1 MSHESNSNTTF
12 NIGDQTRIRLPLM
25 MLIGLVCVVASGAAI
40 FASLRA
46 ADSSAIEQ
54 LVVHSR
60 VLAEHNDRLRK
71 LEEGQAAI
79 AVIQNDVGWIRR
91 ELEKP
96 QRKQP

>member
-1 MSHESNSNTTF
+1 MSQENNTTF
-12 NIGDQTRIRLPLM
+12 NIGEQTRIRLPLV
-25 MLIGLVCVVASGAAI
+25 MLLGLISVVAAGAVI
-40 FASLRA
+40 FASLRG
-46 ADSSAIEQ
+46 ADSSAVEQ
-54 LVVHSR
+54 LAGHSR
-60 VLAEHNDRLRK
+60 LLAEHNDRLRK